1 MQLLSRK
8 MSRSEVQRCLSI
20 KLDKNVRD
28 IALIRDAFFV
38 VPDDELHPYLIAK
51 ELPRFFNGGFDIYFD
66 KDMFI
71 KKYEDNYLDNI
82 NALLSIAKHMF
93 ENRKEEQYGVEEIID
108 VFKVFYQH
116 VIPDNADISEQQ
128 KQLIELSTEVGRW
141 TDFFGSMEL
150 KFARYHFSGQ
160 KSALTEKLPYV
171 LIQKAVSDEVDEVN
185 ENVLNYFPACLNY
198 GIQLKNKNLILACIN
213 LTGYCGYNLKMN
225 YFLSKI
231 RNKFKHLIQEKSSP
245 ILSYIYDVKSFILD
259 DDIAEEKIVE
269 FKKCG
274 MLDYLANAYE
284 YPEILQSL
292 LFNGQLTQCEYEKCL
307 ISDKKKYF
315 SMKVI

>member
-128 KQLIELSTEVGRW
+128 KQLIELATEVGRW
-141 TDFFGSMEL
+141 TDFFGRMEL

-171 LIQKAVSDEVDEVN
+171 LIQKAIAQDIDEVN
-185 ENVLNYFPACLNY
+185 VNVLNYFPACLNY
-198 GIQLKNKNLILACIN
+198 GIRLKNDNLIRACFN
-213 LTGYCGYNLKMN
+213 LTGYCGYNLKLN
-225 YFLSKI
+225 YFLSKTGT
-231 RNKFKHLIQEKSSP
+231 KVKHIIKEKPSP
-245 ILSYIYDVKSFILD
+245 ILSYIYDEKSFIID
-259 DDIAEEKIVE
+259 DYMAEGQIVE

-292 LFNGQLTQCEYEKCL
+292 LFNGQITKLEYEKCL
-307 ISDKKKYF
+307 ISDKKKYL